1 MDYIPRILEA
11 YYNPTHRADFEPLC
25 YSWLDVLAGNGS
37 STDKIIA
44 SAGSMPAWV
53 AYRQSRAKVAPEY
66 RNFAGKEDLKALLS
80 YLDAATD
87 DIKTQ
92 VAKGLKNRLQ
102 HEEKKW
108 ARRLSRVPALQSSDN
123 PPSSSSLDHTE
134 QAQANIHGSAI
145 AQAAS
150 TPSYTER
157 NPLILPRLTSTGNYK
172 EFEPAPS
179 IPLSSSTSGLHRESL
194 GPLPPPLHPPDRS
207 PCWLPTFPPQHRA
220 GTVSKFGNWADSSR
234 NHTSPPPPPTIAESR
249 QDGL

>member
-1 MDYIPRILEA
+1 
-11 YYNPTHRADFEPLC
+11 
-25 YSWLDVLAGNGS
+25 VLAGNGS

-108 ARRLSRVPALQSSDN
+108 ARRLSRVPALQSK
-123 PPSSSSLDHTE
+123 
-134 QAQANIHGSAI
+134 
-145 AQAAS
+145 
-150 TPSYTER
+150 
-157 NPLILPRLTSTGNYK
+157 LIVTLY
-172 EFEPAPS
+172 
-179 IPLSSSTSGLHRESL
+179 I
-194 GPLPPPLHPPDRS
+194 
-207 PCWLPTFPPQHRA
+207 
-220 GTVSKFGNWADSSR
+220 
-234 NHTSPPPPPTIAESR
+234 
-249 QDGL
+249 